1 MSKSR
6 LHSFALLRLV
16 AWLRL
21 VFGQWHVEQEVS
33 IDLTPTLDETNE
45 PEPEAIVI
53 RRSSQQLRLNSPS
66 LADLLLVAEVSVSSA
81 DYDLGPK
88 AALYA
93 SAGIADYWVLDMTN
107 DRIVVHRDP
116 VAGRYASI
124 ITYAADET
132 VAPLAA
138 PTHPTTLRQLLA

>member
-1 MSKSR
+1 MKH
-6 LHSFALLRLV
+6 LFMHTA
-16 AWLRL
+16 
-21 VFGQWHVEQEVS
+21 
-33 IDLTPTLDETNE
+33 
-45 PEPEAIVI
+45 
-53 RRSSQQLRLNSPS
+53 
-66 LADLLLVAEVSVSSA
+66 
-81 DYDLGPK
+81 LGPK